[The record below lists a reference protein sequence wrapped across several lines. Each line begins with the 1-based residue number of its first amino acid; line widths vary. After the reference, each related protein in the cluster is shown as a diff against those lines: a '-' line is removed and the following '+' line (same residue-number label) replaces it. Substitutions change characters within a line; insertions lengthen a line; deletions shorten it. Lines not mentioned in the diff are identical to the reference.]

1 MADEMNQNVAILS
14 LVAALKDNTK
24 ELTANVK
31 KQITQVEKN
40 AGEINFTGNTEDI
53 QKKLKE
59 IVGLLNKELKG
70 VNTAKY
76 LQPILEV
83 FSDATK
89 SAEEYTA
96 AVNETI
102 NSMKDLAKIGTGTS
116 AKVRKGI
123 KEGLPHLNQRDIAKA
138 LTLQK
143 QLEQAIIK
151 SEGKISQA
159 KEKYKNIEAS
169 SLASLRKSYKTEEK
183 YISSIGDEAVSNLAS
198 KMGIQSPSTDI
209 TKDLKEFSELISLF
223 EILKQKKEEL
233 SNSKF
238 DLANEEE
245 LKKAQSIALENVETT
260 KTLVFLYDQ
269 IEKKQGKLSSKYNIQ
284 DTTIGLPENYQ
295 PINIRDILTVNN
307 EYVEKI
313 KEETKKSIDKA
324 ENELAS
330 YVKERAEKRKA
341 SADAEFNKSMQNLNR
356 KTAGGTEGTDK
367 TKNGIENVGDAADNA
382 KGSVEDLGEA
392 LDGLVEGKSGSSSE
406 LDLWAKSA
414 ENLKDQFA
422 DVIKYAVDAEE
433 ALENIK
439 SLNKT
444 LNKKVLSKDEEK
456 DLVGFS
462 QRYLSLGNDL
472 TEDQENTF
480 YDYADNYKKM
490 TAEITKMTEVQLAE
504 IKKLKAAQKEV
515 SEQPIS
521 STDTSTTKK
530 QVEETTE
537 SIEKLAQAE
546 KEVKEQSEKLEK
558 NFLDGIINKEEIKE
572 LISLL
577 EDLNNNSN
585 IKVDVD
591 IQEAVINTDTIQE
604 KIDNLPEVKDIKIRV
619 HDTDY
624 SNTSLLSD
632 EEGRT
637 ITAFRGVKNAWSGV
651 VNDKEI
657 SFFTDQLE
665 LAADYADS
673 LANSGKVYAANLSFK
688 NPLEIDGNGA
698 IWNEIEFDGIK
709 RTTDE
714 IVQIAKQLGHDG
726 VIFRNIR
733 DGFGEANGELSNVM
747 VTLNRAQIKNEEVVA
762 SVKANSREITRILNS
777 KTEPNSNIESQQ
789 KLKTELQE
797 TEQQAKETAI
807 ALSGIDQSSVLSSP
821 AQEFDNEIQKNLVNL
836 ENYKNTIKEIDA
848 LKLEPETEETKRK
861 IEELIEL
868 SKYFLKNISIL
879 ESEGGNEVSIA
890 GFKDSFGSFSKGL
903 TDQYPDNVLSE
914 MYDIGKE
921 NSGLRYSAIKSEFSG
936 ISEEIQKIESKSE
949 ELRNSLRKD
958 LTDSSKYIKDLKHSF
973 ITLVA
978 SQEELKTETNPKWI
992 EGFNKD
998 IDKALKK
1005 FPELEQFKDK
1015 FATEDQALKFTKSD
1029 GWNDFLATLPQAKAH
1044 LESIGYEF
1052 KKIVQ
1057 AQLPKQ
1063 TEVLSG
1069 TDTIATDTPPSI
1081 LRDIDSEKSKLKELE
1096 SAISSVIEE
1105 IDRKTQA
1112 FHNEKAAVDMI
1123 IPAEIATLEALE
1135 GELIIIRELLEQL
1148 SKIPIDISF
1157 KTENLDENTQK
1168 VLDEIK
1174 TSLAGIDT
1182 SSLSNISTVLEGFKI
1197 SKANIENLQKL
1208 ANAILTLK
1216 SNLNNVSGQ
1225 GQQFLSD
1232 IKELIAQADGLKDLA
1247 TVLKATRSQ
1256 IVNVKKDTR
1265 SPIDE
1270 DELKIKELNDAYD
1283 ELIVKLNKYDDL
1295 LNREKNKTNKTSAY
1309 KNEINGI
1316 QEIINKLA
1324 NTSIDIIDESAVEKL
1339 KASISEIENKINS
1352 LKKDKKFDLVSD
1364 DEINNL
1370 LRQASKVYNKNTA
1383 APKEL
1388 RENVQSVINKLETM
1402 KNELKEVDRIEFNKV
1417 KSELKEFE
1425 AQIERTGKTGAS
1437 MVDKIQKKFG
1447 DVAAYFATYVSIQDA
1462 LQVVRQGFETIKEYD
1477 TALTEMNKVSKE
1489 SIQTLKEFQKESFS
1503 LADSVGTTASQIQ
1516 NSTADFLRLGESFDK
1531 AKQSAQDA
1539 NALLKV
1545 SEFESINEATDAL
1558 ISMSQAYNEL
1568 EKSEINDILNY
1579 VGNNFSLSTS
1589 DLATALQDAAA
1600 VLKTQGNDIY
1610 EAVALITAGNAITQ
1624 DPLKTAGGIRTI
1636 SLRLAGTEEAKQEL
1650 ESLGESVDDYIVQTE
1665 SKTQE
1670 TIKNLTAVAS
1680 NAGKGIDV
1688 LDANGNL
1695 RNTYDILLDIS
1706 RIYKE
1711 IQEEDKKAGTNRA
1724 NAIVEYIAGKN
1735 RSNIASSIL
1744 LNPELLESVYKES
1757 MANSE
1762 GSVAREMEAQLE
1774 SIESHLNSLKNA
1786 WDSLWINENNREVIT
1801 FFLDLAKGILEA
1813 VDSFGVLN
1821 TLLFGGGGIFT
1832 AIKSFKGKGKQG
1844 FKNRPCFVNMP
1855 LVV

>member
-53 QKKLKE
+53 QNKLKE

-169 SLASLRKSYKTEEK
+169 SLASLRKSYKTEER

-198 KMGIQSPSTDI
+198 KMGIQSPSIDI
-209 TKDLKEFSELISLF
+209 TRDLKEFSELISLF

-245 LKKAQSIALENVETT
+245 LKKAQSVALENVETT
-260 KTLVFLYDQ
+260 KTLASLYDQ
-269 IEKKQGKLSSKYNIQ
+269 IEKKREKLSSKYNIQ
-284 DTTIGLPENYQ
+284 DTAIGLPENYH

-307 EYVEKI
+307 DYVEKI

-330 YVKERAEKRKA
+330 HVKERAEKRKA

-356 KTAGGTEGTDK
+356 TTAGGTGGTGSVK
-367 TKNGIENVGDAADNA
+367 EGIENVGNAADNA
-382 KGSVEDLGEA
+382 KGNVDDLGEA
-392 LDGLVEGKSGSSSE
+392 LDSLGDGKGGSGSE
-406 LDLWAKSA
+406 LDLWAESA
-414 ENLKDQFA
+414 KNLGEEFKDVA
-422 DVIKYAVDAEE
+422 KYAVDAET

-444 LNKKVLSKDEEK
+444 LDKRILSANEEK

-462 QRYLSLGNDL
+462 QRYLSLGKDL
-472 TEDQENTF
+472 SQDQEDNF
-480 YDYADNYKKM
+480 YDYADDYKKM
-490 TAEITKMTEVQLAE
+490 TAEITKMTEKQLTE
-504 IKKLKAAQKEV
+504 IEKLKAAQKEV
-515 SEQPIS
+515 SEQ
-521 STDTSTTKK
+521 STTPPSDAEKRAK
-530 QVEETTE
+530 ETTE
-537 SIEKLAQAE
+537 EMERLAKAE
-546 KEVKEQSEKLEK
+546 KEAADQADNLEK
-558 NFLDGIINKEEIKE
+558 EFVNGANVSKEKIDE
-572 LISLL
+572 LISVVN
-577 EDLNNNSN
+577 DLKEKSKIAIDVVIDDAIANTN
-585 IKVDVD
+585 IVK
-591 IQEAVINTDTIQE
+591 N
-604 KIDNLPEVKDIKIRV
+604 KIDELPEVKDIKIRV

-624 SNTSLLSD
+624 SNISLLSD

-673 LANSGKVYAANLSFK
+673 LANSGKIYAANLSFK

-698 IWNEIEFDGIK
+698 VWNEIEFDGVK

-762 SVKANSREITRILNS
+762 SVKANFREMTKILNS
-777 KTEPNSNIESQQ
+777 RTEVNANIENQQ
-789 KLKTELQE
+789 KLRTELQE
-797 TEQQAKETAI
+797 TEQQAKETATT
-807 ALSGIDQSSVLSSP
+807 LSQVDQVEVLSSP
-821 AQEFDNEIQKNLVNL
+821 TQEFDNEIQKNLVNL

-848 LKLEPETEETKRK
+848 LKLEPETEEIKRK

-868 SKYFLKNISIL
+868 SKYFLKNISTL
-879 ESEGGNEVSIA
+879 RGEGGYDVSIA
-890 GFKDSFGSFSKGL
+890 GFKDSFGSFSRGL
-903 TDQYPDNVLSE
+903 KDQYPNDALSE
-914 MYDIGKE
+914 MYNIGKE
-921 NSGLRYSAIKSEFSG
+921 NSGLRYSTIKSEFSG

-958 LTDSSKYIKDLKHSF
+958 LMDSSKYVKDLKYSF
-973 ITLVA
+973 TTLVA
-978 SQEELKTETNPKWI
+978 SQEELKTETSPKWI
-992 EGFNKD
+992 ERFNKD
-998 IDKALKK
+998 IDKALRE
-1005 FPELEQFKDK
+1005 FPVLEQFKDK
-1015 FATEDQALKFTKSD
+1015 FTTEDQALKFVKTD
-1029 GWNDFLATLPQAKAH
+1029 EWNDFLATLPQAKTY

-1052 KKIVQ
+1052 KEIAQV
-1057 AQLPKQ
+1057 QLPKQ

-1069 TDTIATDTPPSI
+1069 TGTVAVDTPSSI
-1081 LRDIDSEKSKLKELE
+1081 LGDIDSEKSKLKELE
-1096 SAISSVIEE
+1096 FAVSSVIEE

-1123 IPAEIATLEALE
+1123 VPAEIATLESLE
-1135 GELIIIRELLEQL
+1135 GELIIIRELLEQI
-1148 SKIPIDISF
+1148 SKVPIDISF
-1157 KTENLDENTQK
+1157 KTDNLDENTQK

-1182 SSLSNISTVLEGFKI
+1182 SSLSNIGTVLEGFKI
-1197 SKANIENLQKL
+1197 SKANVENLQKL

-1232 IKELIAQADGLKDLA
+1232 IKELIASADGLKDLA

-1256 IVNVKKDTR
+1256 IVNVKKDTK

-1283 ELIVKLNKYDDL
+1283 ELIGKLNKYNDL
-1295 LNREKNKTNKTSAY
+1295 LNGEKNKTNKTSAY
-1309 KNEINGI
+1309 KNEINDI
-1316 QEIINKLA
+1316 QEIINKLV
-1324 NTSIDIIDESAVEKL
+1324 NTSIDIIDESSVEKL
-1339 KASISEIENKINS
+1339 KASIGEIENKINS

-1388 RENVQSVINKLETM
+1388 REGVQSVINKLETM
-1402 KNELKEVDRIEFNKV
+1402 KNELKEVDKIEFNKV

-1437 MVDKIQKKFG
+1437 FGDKITKKFG

-1462 LQVVRQGFETIKEYD
+1462 IQVVRQGFETIKEYD

-1539 NALLKV
+1539 NALFKV

-1610 EAVALITAGNAITQ
+1610 EAVALITAGGLIIAWIYRNICQRIYLIAGNSLEPYTTITEKSCYEG
-1624 DPLKTAGGIRTI
+1624 LKT
-1636 SLRLAGTEEAKQEL
+1636 
-1650 ESLGESVDDYIVQTE
+1650 
-1665 SKTQE
+1665 
-1670 TIKNLTAVAS
+1670 
-1680 NAGKGIDV
+1680 
-1688 LDANGNL
+1688 
-1695 RNTYDILLDIS
+1695 
-1706 RIYKE
+1706 
-1711 IQEEDKKAGTNRA
+1711 
-1724 NAIVEYIAGKN
+1724 
-1735 RSNIASSIL
+1735 
-1744 LNPELLESVYKES
+1744 
-1757 MANSE
+1757 
-1762 GSVAREMEAQLE
+1762 
-1774 SIESHLNSLKNA
+1774 
-1786 WDSLWINENNREVIT
+1786 
-1801 FFLDLAKGILEA
+1801 
-1813 VDSFGVLN
+1813 
-1821 TLLFGGGGIFT
+1821 
-1832 AIKSFKGKGKQG
+1832 
-1844 FKNRPCFVNMP
+1844 
-1855 LVV
+1855 